1 MYSKISIPLIFKLKN
16 FYLTPSLLISRDVK
30 LVAAVNLIKK
40 VILWPKN
47 RTAIVPVNK
56 LYKIDDHGLHNA
68 DSWQLLSEAWNSNQS
83 EYLKGASENRRNVK
97 RDFSIVRIGQFQPF
111 WRVRTQKTCGIS
123 WVIIKKLWNENS
135 VCQLTQ
141 ISNLVWNFC

>member
-1 MYSKISIPLIFKLKN
+1 MPLIFKLKN

-40 VILWPKN
+40 KVILWPKN

-68 DSWQLLSEAWNSNQS
+68 DS
-83 EYLKGASENRRNVK
+83 
-97 RDFSIVRIGQFQPF
+97 
-111 WRVRTQKTCGIS
+111 
-123 WVIIKKLWNENS
+123 
-135 VCQLTQ
+135 
-141 ISNLVWNFC
+141 